1 MTRPTLTLPVTLP
14 VETVEVYLR
23 ARMMPE
29 GVSSA
34 VARAIEKWDAARRAA
49 QQVLDLETTP

>member
-23 ARMMPE
+23 ALLTPSGIIR
-29 GVSSA
+29 A
-34 VARAIEKWDAARRAA
+34 VARAIEKWDAARRSP
-49 QQVLDLETTP
+49 QQSLPLEDTE